1 MLKEE
6 KMVVFYTLQGYS
18 ISEEVKEMLDE
29 TFHTETKKLSH
40 PRSEK
45 EKAQLLNRLKR
56 IEGQVRG
63 IQKMIEDDRYC
74 VDILVQ
80 LTAINAALKKVGL
93 HLLERHTRHC
103 VRDAIEAGSGEEAIE
118 ELMKVFEQFS
128 KS

>member
-1 MLKEE
+1 
-6 KMVVFYTLQGYS
+6 MVASYTLQGYS
-18 ISEEVKEMLDE
+18 ISKEVKEMLDE
-29 TFHTETKKLSH
+29 TFYTETKKLSH

-80 LTAINAALKKVGL
+80 LSAINAALKKVGL
-93 HLLERHTRHC
+93 HLLERHTQHC
-103 VRDAIEAGSGEEAIE
+103 VRDAIKAGNGEEAIE